1 LKNKRLQFTG
11 ILLSGIL
18 LFCACNEENKP
29 PETEF
34 DKHSFTKEGEIY
46 IVNTEKDT
54 LKHLEVEVA
63 KTAQEQAT
71 GLMFRRTMKENRGM
85 IFVYFTERPRYFYMK
100 NTFIPLDLIYVNG
113 ENKIVEFNENA
124 TPLSEETLPNNIPSQ
139 YVLEVNGGK
148 VSEWGLQ
155 LNDSLIMHLEE

>member
-1 LKNKRLQFTG
+1 M
-11 ILLSGIL
+11 SGIL

-54 LKHLEVEVA
+54 LKHLEVEIA

-85 IFVYFTERPRYFYMK
+85 IFVYFTETK
-100 NTFIPLDLIYVNG
+100 FIGCFVTILRCI
-113 ENKIVEFNENA
+113 FFRSFA
-124 TPLSEETLPNNIPSQ
+124 TISFI
-139 YVLEVNGGK
+139 
-148 VSEWGLQ
+148 
-155 LNDSLIMHLEE
+155 IFC